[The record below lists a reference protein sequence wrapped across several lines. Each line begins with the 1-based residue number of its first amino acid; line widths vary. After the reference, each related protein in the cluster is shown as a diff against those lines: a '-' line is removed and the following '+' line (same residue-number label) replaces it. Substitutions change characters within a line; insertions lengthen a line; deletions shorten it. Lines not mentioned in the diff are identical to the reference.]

1 MPRDWGDPTSVMQP
15 RQPAFWLLVGLT
27 TIGVLR
33 IGSMVGDAFRLY
45 PTGSLL
51 AVTLLTLY
59 AIPFIAFVYRLDL
72 FEREPVTMV
81 AAAFAWGGL
90 AATSLALSG
99 NQAIFGLASKL
110 GSPDFAGRWG
120 PALAAPP
127 IEETLKILG
136 VVLLVLIARDQ
147 FDSPLDGM
155 VYGALIGLGF
165 QVVEDFIYCVNA
177 ITLAGGDGEIG
188 PVLGT
193 FVVRALVGLWSH
205 ATYTAIAGY
214 GVGYVAS
221 RRDRKLGDRLLVAA
235 GCFAVAYSAH
245 FIWNSP
251 ILMNAFGEGA
261 GILLGLVLKGIPV
274 FVLLVVMYRLARRQ
288 EATWFRDAVA
298 GEVGSDVLL
307 REELDE
313 LMTLSSRRDVI
324 KMVRRVR
331 GKRAARLVGQLQHAQ
346 LELGLACSRRGAT
359 GGAGR
364 GRRPPDHP
372 AAARRAG
379 AAGRGAS
386 GHAAGLGRRGRGARW
401 RPGGGRPGR
410 SGRRRDRHRQLPA
423 DPEGLIERDQLR
435 DGHEAVAVLDRL
447 LDDRGQRP
455 DLGGPPIRQLAGEG
469 RTGQEGAPA
478 DAVVEGDDGT
488 RVQVAVEVG
497 PDVLGALAP
506 TGRRRPQHDVVA
518 ELGGVADGDAGQA
531 AARRPEPAQGLWAR
545 DVEDRLAAPL
555 QLQQRPLGRLV
566 GKVLVGEGVVAD
578 LVPGGDDGLHLLGV
592 VRAR

>member
-15 RQPAFWLLVGLT
+15 REPAFWLLVSLIA
-27 TIGVLR
+27 IGVLR
-33 IGSMVGDAFRLY
+33 IGSMVGEAFRLY

-51 AVTLLTLY
+51 AITLLTLY
-59 AIPFIAFVYRLDL
+59 AIPFFVFVYRLDL

-90 AATSLALSG
+90 AATWLALPG

-127 IEETLKILG
+127 VEETLKILG

-155 VYGALIGLGF
+155 VYGALVGLGF
-165 QVVEDFIYCVNA
+165 QVVEDFVYCINA
-177 ITLAGGDGEIG
+177 ITLSGGDGEIG

-221 RRDRKLGDRLLVAA
+221 RRDRKLADRLLVAA
-235 GCFAVAYSAH
+235 ACFAVAYSAH

-251 ILMNAFGEGA
+251 LLTDAFGEGA
-261 GILLGLVLKGIPV
+261 GIVLGLVLKGIPV
-274 FVLLVVMYRLARRQ
+274 VVLLVVMYRLARRQ

-298 GEVGSDVLL
+298 SEVGTDVLL

-324 KMVRRVR
+324 KMVRRVK
-331 GKRAARLVGQLQHAQ
+331 GKRAAKLVGQLQHAQ

-359 GGAGR
+359 G
-364 GRRPPDHP
+364 DQDVEE
-372 AAARRAG
+372 ARRT
-379 AAGRGAS
+379 
-386 GHAAGLGRRGRGARW
+386 
-401 RPGGGRPGR
+401 
-410 SGRRRDRHRQLPA
+410 
-423 DPEGLIERDQLR
+423 I
-435 DGHEAVAVLDRL
+435 RL
-447 LDDRGQRP
+447 LRVE
-455 DLGGPPIRQLAGEG
+455 LA
-469 RTGQEGAPA
+469 
-478 DAVVEGDDGT
+478 
-488 RVQVAVEVG
+488 
-497 PDVLGALAP
+497 
-506 TGRRRPQHDVVA
+506 
-518 ELGGVADGDAGQA
+518 
-531 AARRPEPAQGLWAR
+531 
-545 DVEDRLAAPL
+545 
-555 QLQQRPLGRLV
+555 QQ
-566 GKVLVGEGVVAD
+566 
-578 LVPGGDDGLHLLGV
+578 GV
-592 VRAR
+592 VRAGTLPGAAGGVAAAAGDTLAGGGPAAAGGSAGQAVGATGADSSPPAANP

>member
-1 MPRDWGDPTSVMQP
+1 VSAPVPRDWGDPTSVLQP

-27 TIGVLR
+27 AIGVLR
-33 IGSMVGDAFRLY
+33 IGSMVGEAFRLY

-51 AVTLLTLY
+51 AITLLTLY

-155 VYGALIGLGF
+155 VYGALVGLGF
-165 QVVEDFIYCVNA
+165 QVVEDFIYCINA

-221 RRDRKLGDRLLVAA
+221 RRDRRLADRVLVAA
-235 GCFAVAYSAH
+235 GCLVVAYSAH

-251 ILMNAFGEGA
+251 LMTEAFGEGA

-313 LMTLSSRRDVI
+313 LMTLSSRKDVI

-331 GKRAARLVGQLQHAQ
+331 GKRAAKLGGQLQHAQ

-359 GGAGR
+359 GE
-364 GRRPPDHP
+364 
-372 AAARRAG
+372 
-379 AAGRGAS
+379 
-386 GHAAGLGRRGRGARW
+386 
-401 RPGGGRPGR
+401 
-410 SGRRRDRHRQLPA
+410 Q
-423 DPEGLIERDQLR
+423 
-435 DGHEAVAVLDRL
+435 
-447 LDDRGQRP
+447 
-455 DLGGPPIRQLAGEG
+455 
-469 RTGQEGAPA
+469 
-478 DAVVEGDDGT
+478 
-488 RVQVAVEVG
+488 
-497 PDVLGALAP
+497 
-506 TGRRRPQHDVVA
+506 
-518 ELGGVADGDAGQA
+518 
-531 AARRPEPAQGLWAR
+531 
-545 DVEDRLAAPL
+545 DVEDARRTIRLLRVELA
-555 QLQQRPLGRLV
+555 Q
-566 GKVLVGEGVVAD
+566 
-578 LVPGGDDGLHLLGV
+578 HGV
-592 VRAR
+592 VRAGTLPGSPVGPSAGSAGGAAAGSVGGAATGSAAGDPAAGGPSGQAVGATGTDSSPPRASP

>member
-1 MPRDWGDPTSVMQP
+1 VSAPIPRDWGDPTSVMQP

-27 TIGVLR
+27 AIGVLR
-33 IGSMVGDAFRLY
+33 IGSMVGEAFRLY

-51 AVTLLTLY
+51 AITLLMLY
-59 AIPFIAFVYRLDL
+59 AIPFVAFVYRLDL

-90 AATSLALSG
+90 AATWLALPG

-155 VYGALIGLGF
+155 VYGALVGLGF
-165 QVVEDFIYCVNA
+165 QVVEDFIYCINA
-177 ITLAGGDGEIG
+177 ITLSGGDSEIG

-251 ILMNAFGEGA
+251 LLTEAFGEGA

-274 FVLLVVMYRLARRQ
+274 FVLLVVMYRLARQQ

-298 GEVGSDVLL
+298 PEVGSDVLL

-313 LMTLSSRRDVI
+313 LMTLSSRKDVI
-324 KMVRRVR
+324 KMVRRVK
-331 GKRAARLVGQLQHAQ
+331 GKRAAKLVGQLQHAQ

-359 GGAGR
+359 GDQDAEE
-364 GRRPPDHP
+364 
-372 AAARRAG
+372 ARRT
-379 AAGRGAS
+379 
-386 GHAAGLGRRGRGARW
+386 
-401 RPGGGRPGR
+401 
-410 SGRRRDRHRQLPA
+410 
-423 DPEGLIERDQLR
+423 I
-435 DGHEAVAVLDRL
+435 RL
-447 LDDRGQRP
+447 LRVE
-455 DLGGPPIRQLAGEG
+455 LARQ
-469 RTGQEGAPA
+469 
-478 DAVVEGDDGT
+478 
-488 RVQVAVEVG
+488 
-497 PDVLGALAP
+497 
-506 TGRRRPQHDVVA
+506 
-518 ELGGVADGDAGQA
+518 
-531 AARRPEPAQGLWAR
+531 
-545 DVEDRLAAPL
+545 
-555 QLQQRPLGRLV
+555 
-566 GKVLVGEGVVAD
+566 
-578 LVPGGDDGLHLLGV
+578 GV
-592 VRAR
+592 VRAGTLPGSGTGLAAPTGGLAATGGPAGQAVGATGTDSSPPTAKP